1 MRLVTSKALVAGL
14 LTLSLVA
21 LGACGGSSS
30 GGTAGAADTSAASG
44 ANVVD
49 VYSSL
54 AMRGPSAPA
63 TIALADGIRLA
74 LAQARGRAG
83 VFTIH
88 YTPLDDS
95 LGAAGW
101 DASQTAANARTAADD
116 PRAVYYIG
124 EFDDGATEVSMPIL
138 NAAGI
143 PQVSPAS
150 TYVGLT
156 TSQPGGA
163 TGQAVPYAPTGTR
176 TFLRIV
182 PIDSA
187 QGAALLLAMKQSGC
201 TRVAVAADQEP
212 DGTSLATLV
221 RLEQRFYGVDVVSD
235 TNVDPT
241 GSDLRRYT
249 AALKVVRPDCVLL
262 AGIASPGAVRL
273 TEAVHAVQPNVRL
286 FAPGDM
292 CTSSWTNA
300 RDGGVPAVVD
310 PLIECTAVTR
320 RLSDYPG
327 GKAFLAAYRAR
338 YDVADPN
345 PYAILGYEAMKL
357 GLSTIAGLGANGD
370 SKSAV
375 LSALFAT
382 TDRHSVLGTYGFDK
396 NGDTTMRS
404 YGVYKVGPSGDP
416 VFVRTI
422 TPPHVL

>member
-1 MRLVTSKALVAGL
+1 MRLVTSKALAAGL
-14 LTLSLVA
+14 LMLSLATLS
-21 LGACGGSSS
+21 ACGGSS
-30 GGTAGAADTSAASG
+30 GDRTAGAANTSPAAG
-44 ANVVD
+44 NVVD

-54 AMRGPSAPA
+54 PMRGPWAA
-63 TIALADGIRLA
+63 ETIALANGIRLA
-74 LAQARGRAG
+74 LAQGGGRAG
-83 VFTIH
+83 QFTVR

-95 LGAAGW
+95 MGPAGW
-101 DASQTAANARTAADD
+101 DASQTVADARTAAAD

-150 TYVGLT
+150 TFVALT
-156 TSQPGGA
+156 TTQPGGGA
-163 TGQAVPYAPTGTR
+163 DQAVPYAPTGTR

-182 PIDSA
+182 PADSD
-187 QGAALLLAMKQSGC
+187 QGAALLLAMKQAGC

-212 DGTSLATLV
+212 DGTALAGLV
-221 RLEQRFYGVDVVSD
+221 GLEKRFYGVEVVSD
-235 TNVDPT
+235 TNVDPS
-241 GSDLRRYT
+241 GSGPSRY
-249 AALKVVRPDCVLL
+249 AEALKLVRPDCVLL
-262 AGIASPGAVRL
+262 AGIASRSTVQL
-273 TEAVHAVQPNVRL
+273 TEAVHGVQPKARI

-292 CTSSWTNA
+292 CRSSWTNW
-300 RDGGVPAVVD
+300 RDGGVPAVID

-320 RLSDYPG
+320 SLSDYPG
-327 GKAFLAAYRAR
+327 GEAFLAAYHAR
-338 YDVADPN
+338 YHVADPN

-375 LSALFAT
+375 LSALFST
-382 TDRHSVLGTYGFDK
+382 TDRHSVLGTYGFDR

-404 YGVYKVGPSGDP
+404 YGLYKVGSSSDP